1 MLSVYVLQPGAA
13 PLSGGIE
20 LLETPGT
27 KWVDVTD
34 PTEAVLQP
42 LAKRFKL
49 HPLAVE
55 DCLHLDQRPKL
66 EEYPDHQFI
75 VLHGFTLPGK
85 DVVRPGLHE
94 VHIFLGADWVITVHQ
109 KPHPALDTVKTRV
122 LADTAGTLGRGADFV
137 TYMVAD
143 ELVDANFGVLDQ
155 FADALDKLEQ
165 VMMERPTPVQLRR
178 AFALR
183 RTLVRLRAV
192 LSPQRDVVALLARSG
207 IRQVSDRTSLYFR
220 DVYDHLVRIY
230 EQIDSARDLLGNI
243 LDLYL
248 SVVANRTNE
257 VTKQL
262 TIFASIFLPMSFVVG
277 FFGQN
282 FSAIS
287 KDEYLFPALAAL
299 AAIPLTMVIWF
310 RRKGWL

>member
-13 PLSGGIE
+13 CLSGGVE
-20 LLETPGT
+20 LLEAPGT
-27 KWVDVTD
+27 KWVDVTE
-34 PTEAVLQP
+34 PTEAALKP
-42 LAKRFKL
+42 LAKRFNL

-75 VLHGFTLPGK
+75 VLHGFTLGGK
-85 DVVRPGLHE
+85 DVAKLALHE

-109 KPHPALDTVKTRV
+109 KPHPALETVKARV
-122 LADTAGTLGRGADFV
+122 LADTNGTLGRGADFV

-143 ELVDANFGVLDQ
+143 ELVDANFAVLDQ
-155 FADALDKLEQ
+155 FGEALDKLEQ
-165 VMMERPTPVQLRR
+165 IMMERPTPAQLRR
-178 AFALR
+178 AFTLR
-183 RTLVRLRAV
+183 RTLVKLRAV
-192 LSPQRDVVALLARSG
+192 LSPQRDVVALLARAG

-282 FSAIS
+282 FSLIS
-287 KDEYLFPALAAL
+287 KDEYFFPALTAL
-299 AAIPLTMVIWF
+299 VAIPLSMVLWF
-310 RRKGWL
+310 RRKRWL